1 MKLGLAQLGAGT
13 DKAHNLALV
22 AGHARSA
29 ADAGA
34 DIVAFP
40 EFSMYD
46 KKAVD
51 STFSIAA
58 EPLDGAFV
66 DGIRALA
73 VELGLTIVV
82 GVVERNAVG
91 DRPYNTLVAI
101 DPSGSLVARYR
112 KVHLFDSFGFRESD
126 SITASDSLEP
136 VVFAVGDITVG
147 LMTCYDLRFPELAR
161 ALADAGAQLMLA
173 CSSWVPGDG
182 KADQWKVLAR
192 ARAIENAC
200 FFGAVSQIPPISIGQ
215 SLLVDPMGVVLGELD
230 EKPAVATFELQSS
243 DVTAAR
249 AVNPALEHRRYPT
262 FTAQPLATSP
272 SS

>member
-1 MKLGLAQLGAGT
+1 MRLSLAQLGAGT
-13 DKAHNLALV
+13 DKARNLSLV

-29 ADAGA
+29 AEAGA
-34 DIVAFP
+34 DLVAFP

-51 STFSIAA
+51 RTFTVAA

-73 VELGLTIVV
+73 VELALTIVV
-82 GVVERNAVG
+82 GVVERNEVG

-126 SITASDSLEP
+126 SITASESLEP
-136 VVFAVGDITVG
+136 VVFSVGDITVG
-147 LMTCYDLRFPELAR
+147 LMTCYDLRFPELSR

-173 CSSWVPGDG
+173 CSSWVPGEG
-182 KADQWKVLAR
+182 KAEQWKVLAR

-200 FFGAVSQIPPISIGQ
+200 FFGAVSQIPPISIGR
-215 SLLVDPMGVVLGELD
+215 SLMVNPMGGVLGELD
-230 EKPAVATFELQSS
+230 DRSGIATF
-243 DVTAAR
+243 DVTAAQVSDAR
-249 AVNPALEHRRYPT
+249 ENNPALEHRRYPG
-262 FTAQPLATSP
+262 FRALAP
-272 SS
+272 R

>member
-1 MKLGLAQLGAGT
+1 MKLSLAQLGAGT
-13 DKAHNLALV
+13 DKARNLALV
-22 AGHARSA
+22 AEHARAA

-34 DIVAFP
+34 DLVAFP

-51 STFSIAA
+51 HTFSVAA

-66 DGIRALA
+66 GGIRALA
-73 VELGLTIVV
+73 LELALTIVV
-82 GVVERNAVG
+82 GVVERNEAG
-91 DRPYNTLVAI
+91 ERPYNTLVAI

-126 SITASDSLEP
+126 SITASDNLQP

-182 KADQWKVLAR
+182 KAEQWKVLAR

-200 FFGAVSQIPPISIGQ
+200 FFGAVSQIPPISIGR
-215 SLLVDPMGVVLGELD
+215 SLVVDPMGGVLGELD
-230 EKPAVATFELQSS
+230 ETSGIATFDIRASEI
-243 DVTAAR
+243 AEAR
-249 AVNPALEHRRYPT
+249 TTNPALEHRRYPGYVG
-262 FTAQPLATSP
+262 LR
-272 SS
+272 

>member
-1 MKLGLAQLGAGT
+1 MKLSLAQLGAGT
-13 DKAHNLALV
+13 DKVHNLALV
-22 AGHARSA
+22 ADHARSA

-34 DIVAFP
+34 DLVAFP

-51 STFSIAA
+51 RTFSVAA

-73 VELGLTIVV
+73 TDLALTIVV
-82 GVVERNAVG
+82 GVVERNEVG
-91 DRPYNTLVAI
+91 DRPYNTLIAI
-101 DPSGSLVARYR
+101 DPTGTLVARYR

-126 SITASDSLEP
+126 SITASESLEP
-136 VVFAVGDITVG
+136 VTFSVGDMTVG

-200 FFGAVSQIPPISIGQ
+200 FFGAVSQIPPISIGR
-215 SLLVDPMGVVLGELD
+215 SLMVDPMGVVLGELD
-230 EKPAVATFELQSS
+230 QRSAVATFEISAS
-243 DVTAAR
+243 GVTDAR
-249 AVNPALEHRRYPT
+249 AINPSLEHRRYP
-262 FTAQPLATSP
+262 
-272 SS
+272 SSVGFRSTEGGR

>member
-1 MKLGLAQLGAGT
+1 MKLSLAQLGAGT

-22 AGHARSA
+22 AEHARSA
-29 ADAGA
+29 AEAGA
-34 DIVAFP
+34 DLVAFP

-51 STFSIAA
+51 STFSVAS

-82 GVVERNAVG
+82 GVVERNEVG

-136 VVFAVGDITVG
+136 VVFSVGDITVG

-192 ARAIENAC
+192 ARAIENSC
-200 FFGAVSQIPPISIGQ
+200 FFGAVSQIPPISIGR
-215 SLLVDPMGVVLGELD
+215 SLMVDPMGAVLGEL
-230 EKPAVATFELQSS
+230 EQQSGIATFE
-243 DVTAAR
+243 VTAAVVADAR
-249 AVNPALEHRRYPT
+249 ATNPALEHRRYPG
-262 FTAQPLATSP
+262 FRASATR
-272 SS
+272 